1 MTNTELFDDILNI
14 EPVDPTKDYLVDLV
28 GEGKKYK
35 DSAALARSRVE
46 ADRHIQRLEA
56 EQKAMRTD
64 LNSRLAL
71 EELVTKLS
79 SYKAPD
85 LADNSSDDTRRDT
98 GTSALTA
105 EDLAR
110 IVDERVRSISETDRA
125 KSNMAQVKDILR
137 REWGDSFVDKI
148 KQKATELG
156 VGESFLNDLAVKQP
170 NAFLKLMDVG
180 SGSPDKKTAP
190 MTGAPMTGFTVDASK
205 RQMTPQGDPNFKG
218 KSYFMKLH
226 RENPS
231 LFWNP
236 KTQLEMNQLSMLDP
250 EKFVAS

>member
-1 MTNTELFDDILNI
+1 MTNTALFDDILNI
-14 EPVDPTKDYLVDLV
+14 EPVDPSKDYLTDLV

-35 DSAALARSRVE
+35 DPAALARSRVE

-79 SYKAPD
+79 SFRAPD
-85 LADNSSDDTRRDT
+85 PAGNSGDDNKQDT

-105 EDLAR
+105 DDLAR
-110 IVDERVRSISETDRA
+110 IVDERVRSISDTERA
-125 KSNMAQVKDILR
+125 KSNMAQVKNTLR
-137 REWGDSFVDKI
+137 QEWGDGFVDKM
-148 KQKATELG
+148 KQKAVELG

-180 SGSPDKKTAP
+180 AGKPDTKTAP
-190 MTGAPMTGFTVDASK
+190 NTGTPFTGSSVDASK
-205 RQMTPQGDPNFKG
+205 RQMAPQADPNYRG

-226 RENPS
+226 RDNPS

-250 EKFVAS
+250 EKFIAS